1 MIIQIYNNIWLKKC
15 AGESS
20 QPHKTIIQQP
30 LEGLSEIYTK
40 WKNCRNVEVAVAVEN
55 RELELDGDS

>member
-1 MIIQIYNNIWLKKC
+1 MIIKIYNNIWLKKC

-20 QPHKTIIQQP
+20 QPHKTIIQQS

-40 WKNCRNVEVAVAVEN
+40 WKNCKNVGVAVAVATQ
-55 RELELDGDS
+55 ELELDGDS

>member
-20 QPHKTIIQQP
+20 QPHKTIIQQS

-40 WKNCRNVEVAVAVEN
+40 WKNCRNVGVAVVAATQ
-55 RELELDGDS
+55 ELELYGDS

>member
-15 AGESS
+15 VGENF
-20 QPHKTIIQQP
+20 QPHKTIIQKS

-40 WKNCRNVEVAVAVEN
+40 WKNCRNVGVAVAAET